1 MPNTGEEDLVSCA
14 FGGHATA
21 GRMQKDSVEVPRLA
35 VTLQCVGPVSLV
47 NKASVLVFACSLQA
61 RFEPHHYGSGNR
73 DGVAAELIYQLKT
86 R

>member
-1 MPNTGEEDLVSCA
+1 MPNTGKEDLVSCA

-47 NKASVLVFACSLQA
+47 NKASVLVFACSLPRCRQDLSHTTMA
-61 RFEPHHYGSGNR
+61 LEIETG
-73 DGVAAELIYQLKT
+73 
-86 R
+86 